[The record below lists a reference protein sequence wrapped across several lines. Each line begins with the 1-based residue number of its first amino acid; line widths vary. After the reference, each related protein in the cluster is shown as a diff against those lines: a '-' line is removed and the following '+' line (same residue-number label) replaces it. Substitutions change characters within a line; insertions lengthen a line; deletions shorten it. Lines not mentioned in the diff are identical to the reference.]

1 MRYSAKRGRGRAAE
15 TEPERMN
22 RKPDKRS
29 NVIRFPVEAVSRAGF
44 KRSHVTE
51 DDRSSRMEAEGQMN
65 LFRPAGDTPARLG
78 AVVPIPLQMSPFEA
92 AILLDDNNDPRA
104 EDAYR
109 TAISEGDFVPDAWCN
124 LGVLRSIKRDLD
136 GAFECFAQSLATDP
150 RHAESHYNIG
160 NLYFE
165 FGDLKLARMHYEK
178 AIECDGDLA
187 SAYFNLGLVTALAE
201 DYQKAYDSLDHYR
214 SIAPPED
221 IGVAEDLMRYLR
233 SAINLS

>member
-1 MRYSAKRGRGRAAE
+1 MAK
-15 TEPERMN
+15 
-22 RKPDKRS
+22 KPQPAS

-44 KRSHVTE
+44 KRSHVLTE
-51 DDRSSRMEAEGQMN
+51 EKSSLMEAEGQMN
-65 LFRPAGDTPARLG
+65 LFRGDGAADRAGARMG
-78 AVVPIPLQMSPFEA
+78 TVVPIPLQMGAFES
-92 AILLDDNNDPRA
+92 AILLDDNEDPRA

-109 TAISEGDFVPDAWCN
+109 RAIAEGDFVPDAWCN
-124 LGVLRSIKRDLD
+124 LGVLKSIKRDLD
-136 GAFECFAQSLATDP
+136 AAFECFAQSLAADP

-178 AIECDGDLA
+178 AIECDGELA

-201 DYQKAYDSLDHYR
+201 DYQKAYDSLAHYKC
-214 SIAPPED
+214 IAPPEE
-221 IGVAEDLMRYLR
+221 IGVADDLMRYLK

>member
-1 MRYSAKRGRGRAAE
+1 MAKK
-15 TEPERMN
+15 TDQ
-22 RKPDKRS
+22 PD
-29 NVIRFPVEAVSRAGF
+29 NVIRFPVEAVSRFGF
-44 KRSHVTE
+44 KRAHVAE
-51 DDRSSRMEAEGQMN
+51 DETSSRMEAEGQMN
-65 LFRPAGDTPARLG
+65 LFRGGDEQVPETRLG
-78 AVVPIPLQMSPFEA
+78 TVVPIPLQMGPFEA

-109 TAISEGDFVPDAWCN
+109 RAITEGDFVPDAWCN
-124 LGVLRSIKRDLD
+124 LGVLKSIKRDLD
-136 GAFECFAQSLATDP
+136 SAFECFAQSLASDP

-187 SAYFNLGLVTALAE
+187 SAYFNLGLVTALTE
-201 DYQKAYDSLDHYR
+201 DYQKAYDALAHYR
-214 SIAPPED
+214 SIAPPDD

>member
-1 MRYSAKRGRGRAAE
+1 MAK
-15 TEPERMN
+15 
-22 RKPDKRS
+22 KPDQPGT
-29 NVIRFPVEAVSRAGF
+29 NVIRFPVEAVSRFGF
-44 KRSHVTE
+44 QRSHVATE
-51 DDRSSRMEAEGQMN
+51 EKSSLMEAEGQMN
-65 LFRPAGDTPARLG
+65 LFRAGQEGDAAPVARLG
-78 AVVPIPLQMSPFEA
+78 SVVPIPLQMGAFES

-109 TAISEGDFVPDAWCN
+109 RAITEGDFVPDAWCN
-124 LGVLRSIKRDLD
+124 LGVLKSIKRDLD
-136 GAFECFAQSLATDP
+136 SAFECFAQSLASDP

-187 SAYFNLGLVTALAE
+187 SAYFNLGLVTALSE
-201 DYQKAYDSLDHYR
+201 DYQTAYDSLSHYR
-214 SIAPPED
+214 SIAPPEE

>member
-1 MRYSAKRGRGRAAE
+1 
-15 TEPERMN
+15 
-22 RKPDKRS
+22 
-29 NVIRFPVEAVSRAGF
+29 VIRFPVEAVSRAGF
-44 KRSHVTE
+44 KRSHVSQDE
-51 DDRSSRMEAEGQMN
+51 KSSRMEAEGQMN
-65 LFRPAGDTPARLG
+65 LFRATAPTAAVESRMG
-78 AVVPIPLQMSPFEA
+78 AVVPIPLQISPFEA

-104 EDAYR
+104 EEAYQR
-109 TAISEGDFVPDAWCN
+109 AITEGDFVPDAWCN
-124 LGVLRSIKRDLD
+124 LGVLKSIKRDLD
-136 GAFECFAQSLATDP
+136 AAFECFAQSLAADP

-201 DYQKAYDSLDHYR
+201 DYQKAYDSLAHYR
-214 SIAPPED
+214 NIAPPEE
-221 IGVAEDLMRYLR
+221 IGVADDLMRYLR

>member
-1 MRYSAKRGRGRAAE
+1 MAK
-15 TEPERMN
+15 
-22 RKPDKRS
+22 KPVESGS

-44 KRSHVTE
+44 KRSHVSQDE
-51 DDRSSRMEAEGQMN
+51 KSSRMEAEGQMN
-65 LFRPAGDTPARLG
+65 LFRPAESIARLG

-92 AILLDDNNDPRA
+92 AILLDDNDDPRA

-109 TAISEGDFVPDAWCN
+109 TAIAEGDFVPDAWCN
-124 LGVLRSIKRDLD
+124 LGVLRSIKRDLN
-136 GAFECFAQSLATDP
+136 GAFECFAQSLASDP

-178 AIECDGDLA
+178 AIECDGGLA

-201 DYQKAYDSLDHYR
+201 DYQKAYDSLAHYR

-221 IGVAEDLMRYLR
+221 IGVADDLMRYLR

>member
-1 MRYSAKRGRGRAAE
+1 MTK
-15 TEPERMN
+15 
-22 RKPDKRS
+22 KPDRSTS

-44 KRSHVTE
+44 KRSHAGHDEKST
-51 DDRSSRMEAEGQMN
+51 RMEAEGQMN
-65 LFRPAGDTPARLG
+65 LFQGDAPASGTRMG
-78 AVVPIPLQMSPFEA
+78 AVVPIPLQIGPFEA

-109 TAISEGDFVPDAWCN
+109 RAITEGDFVPDAWCN
-124 LGVLRSIKRDLD
+124 LGVLKSIKRDLD
-136 GAFECFAQSLATDP
+136 SAFECFAQSLAADP

-201 DYQKAYDSLDHYR
+201 DYQTAYDSLALYK
-214 SIAPPED
+214 SIAPPEE
-221 IGVAEDLMRYLR
+221 IGVADDLMRYLR

>member
-1 MRYSAKRGRGRAAE
+1 MTRK
-15 TEPERMN
+15 TEPTN
-22 RKPDKRS
+22 G
-29 NVIRFPVEAVSRAGF
+29 NVIRFPVEAVSRFGF
-44 KRSHVTE
+44 KRSHVSQDET
-51 DDRSSRMEAEGQMN
+51 STRMEAEGQMN
-65 LFRPAGDTPARLG
+65 LFQPGDESPAAPVARMG
-78 AVVPIPLQMSPFEA
+78 AVVPIPLQMGAFES

-109 TAISEGDFVPDAWCN
+109 RAITEGDFVPDAWCN
-124 LGVLRSIKRDLD
+124 LGVLKSIKRDLNA
-136 GAFECFAQSLATDP
+136 AFDCFAQSLASDP

-201 DYQKAYDSLDHYR
+201 DYQTAYDSLEHYR
-214 SIAPPED
+214 NIAPSEE
-221 IGVAEDLMRYLR
+221 IGVAEDLMRYLK

>member
-1 MRYSAKRGRGRAAE
+1 MAK
-15 TEPERMN
+15 
-22 RKPDKRS
+22 KPDQPVT
-29 NVIRFPVEAVSRAGF
+29 NVIRFPVEAVSRFGF
-44 KRSHVTE
+44 KRSHVATE
-51 DDRSSRMEAEGQMN
+51 EKSSLMEAEGQMN
-65 LFRPAGDTPARLG
+65 LFRAGDEAEVTPVARMG
-78 AVVPIPLQMSPFEA
+78 AVVPIPLQMGAFES

-109 TAISEGDFVPDAWCN
+109 RAISEGDFVPDAWCN
-124 LGVLRSIKRDLD
+124 LGVLKSIKRDLD
-136 GAFECFAQSLATDP
+136 AAFECFAQSLASDP

-187 SAYFNLGLVTALAE
+187 SAYFNLGLVTALSE
-201 DYQKAYDSLDHYR
+201 DYQTAYDSLAHYKN
-214 SIAPPED
+214 IAPPEE
-221 IGVAEDLMRYLR
+221 IGVADDLMRYLR

>member
-1 MRYSAKRGRGRAAE
+1 MVK
-15 TEPERMN
+15 
-22 RKPDKRS
+22 KPDRQS

-44 KRSHVTE
+44 KRSHVSHDE
-51 DDRSSRMEAEGQMN
+51 KCSRMEAEGQMN
-65 LFRPAGDTPARLG
+65 LFRGDAPARAGARLG
-78 AVVPIPLQMSPFEA
+78 AVVPIPLQIGPFEA
-92 AILLDDNNDPRA
+92 AILLDDNHDPRA

-109 TAISEGDFVPDAWCN
+109 RAITEGDFVPDAWCN
-124 LGVLRSIKRDLD
+124 LGVLKSIKRDLD
-136 GAFECFAQSLATDP
+136 AAFECFAQSLAADP

-201 DYQKAYDSLDHYR
+201 DYQKAYDSLAHYR
-214 SIAPPED
+214 SIAPPEE
-221 IGVAEDLMRYLR
+221 IGVADDLMRYLK

>member
-1 MRYSAKRGRGRAAE
+1 MAKKL
-15 TEPERMN
+15 EPA
-22 RKPDKRS
+22 S
-29 NVIRFPVEAVSRAGF
+29 NVIRFPVEAVSRFGF
-44 KRSHVTE
+44 KRAHGAQDET
-51 DDRSSRMEAEGQMN
+51 SSRMEAEGQMN
-65 LFRPAGDTPARLG
+65 LFGKDAPEEAPAGRMG
-78 AVVPIPLQMSPFEA
+78 SVVPIPLQIGPFES
-92 AILLDDNNDPRA
+92 AILLDDHNDPRA

-109 TAISEGDFVPDAWCN
+109 RAIQEGDFVPDAWCN
-124 LGVLRSIKRDLD
+124 LGVLKSLKRDLD
-136 GAFECFAQSLATDP
+136 AAFDCFAQSLAADP

-201 DYQKAYDSLDHYR
+201 DYQTAYDSLAHYK
-214 SIAPPED
+214 SIAPPEE
-221 IGVAEDLMRYLR
+221 IGVTDDLMRYLR

>member
-1 MRYSAKRGRGRAAE
+1 MAKKS
-15 TEPERMN
+15 TQPV
-22 RKPDKRS
+22 D

-44 KRSHVTE
+44 KRSHVNQDE
-51 DDRSSRMEAEGQMN
+51 KSSRMEAEGQMN
-65 LFRPAGDTPARLG
+65 LFRAGDSASGRTETRLG
-78 AVVPIPLQMSPFEA
+78 AVVPIPLQISPFEA
-92 AILLDDNNDPRA
+92 AILLDDNQDPRA

-109 TAISEGDFVPDAWCN
+109 RAITEGDFVPDAWCN
-124 LGVLRSIKRDLD
+124 LGVLKSIKRDLD
-136 GAFECFAQSLATDP
+136 SAFECFAQSLAADP

-201 DYQKAYDSLDHYR
+201 DYQKAYDSLAHYK
-214 SIAPPED
+214 SIAPPEE
-221 IGVAEDLMRYLR
+221 IEVADDLMRYLK